1 MANEIRVPVY
11 DEEGKVIA
19 RVAYNKKLDFWD
31 GHNWTCGS
39 TGRHLGYTRLKSG
52 KYVLIHGTQWQG
64 ERNHAEVV
72 SPERLVQEAA
82 RAGRLDELYEDFPE
96 LREIKLPDEEE
107 DIERKEKRIIN
118 RAVAT
123 AFGNGAHITVPKEL
137 IGKTITYYVD

>member
-31 GHNWTCGS
+31 GRNWTCGS

-123 AFGNGAHITVPKEL
+123 AFGNGAHVVVPKEL